1 VNINPKAAGLSPAR
15 LATLDRFVQT
25 RYIDAGKIA
34 GALTV
39 IARRGEVA
47 HFSPLGLADV
57 ERKTPVREAY
67 YLPALL
73 DDEATYQR
81 RLHDLS

>member
-1 VNINPKAAGLSPAR
+1 VNINPTAAGLSPAR
-15 LATLDRFVQT
+15 LATLDRFIQS
-25 RYIDAGKIA
+25 RYIDTGKIA

-57 ERKTPVREAY
+57 ARETPLRE
-67 YLPALL
+67 
-73 DDEATYQR
+73 DTIF
-81 RLHDLS
+81 RL